1 MVIQEASSTPTSAS
15 SWPRRALGAPWR
27 GVVLCGPMLTELV
40 VAVSLLVAAAL
51 VPVFLGV
58 LVLPSCLMAVRHEAE
73 RARRLVRQTTDTEI
87 AAWYRPEP
95 SRASEGP
102 RWRRDLPWLLRDPTT
117 WRDVLWL
124 FVNPTVG
131 WVLTLLPA
139 ALILWGLFG
148 VVMPAVWKP
157 IVDAGANNWYGPI
170 HVTTTSL
177 AWVCVPLG
185 VAFVFAGFAL
195 GPTLLAVYGRFARW
209 LLAPSRRAELARQ
222 VAQLAESRSEVV
234 DHQAEEIRRI
244 ERDLHDGAQARL
256 VAMGM
261 TLGAVEQLL
270 ERDPVA
276 ARRLV
281 VDARETSA
289 KALGELR
296 DLVRGIHPPVLA
308 DRGLADAVRA
318 LALDSPLDIS
328 VDADLG
334 DRLPAPVESAAYF
347 AFSELL
353 ANIAKHADAQQ
364 IRVDLRRRAGL
375 VRMTVTDDG
384 TGGADLANGTGLRGI
399 QRRVSA
405 FDGTLAVVSP
415 VGGPTVVTVE
425 IPCGS

>member
-1 MVIQEASSTPTSAS
+1 
-15 SWPRRALGAPWR
+15 
-27 GVVLCGPMLTELV
+27 
-40 VAVSLLVAAAL
+40 
-51 VPVFLGV
+51 
-58 LVLPSCLMAVRHEAE
+58 
-73 RARRLVRQTTDTEI
+73 
-87 AAWYRPEP
+87 
-95 SRASEGP
+95 
-102 RWRRDLPWLLRDPTT
+102 
-117 WRDVLWL
+117 
-124 FVNPTVG
+124 
-131 WVLTLLPA
+131 
-139 ALILWGLFG
+139 
-148 VVMPAVWKP
+148 
-157 IVDAGANNWYGPI
+157 
-170 HVTTTSL
+170 
-177 AWVCVPLG
+177 
-185 VAFVFAGFAL
+185 
-195 GPTLLAVYGRFARW
+195 
-209 LLAPSRRAELARQ
+209 
-222 VAQLAESRSEVV
+222 
-234 DHQAEEIRRI
+234 
-244 ERDLHDGAQARL
+244 
-256 VAMGM
+256 
-261 TLGAVEQLL
+261 VEQLL

>member
-1 MVIQEASSTPTSAS
+1 MVIQEASGTPISTS
-15 SWPRRALGAPWR
+15 SWSRRALGAPWR
-27 GVVLCGPMLTELV
+27 GVVLCGPMLAELA
-40 VAVSLLVAAAL
+40 VAVALLVAVAL
-51 VPVFLGV
+51 VPLFLGV
-58 LVLPSCLMAVRHEAE
+58 LLLPGCLVAVRHEAQ
-73 RARRLVRQTTDTEI
+73 RARRLVRRTTDTEI

-95 SRASEGP
+95 SRVSKGP
-102 RWRRDLPWLLRDPTT
+102 RWRRDVPWLLRDPTT

-124 FVNPTVG
+124 FLNPTVG
-131 WVLTLLPA
+131 WALTLIPA
-139 ALILWGLFG
+139 ALVLWGLFG

-157 IVDAGANNWYGPI
+157 LVNSGGNNWYGPI
-170 HVTTTSL
+170 HVTTTST
-177 AWVCVPLG
+177 AWASVPLG
-185 VAFVFAGFAL
+185 VVFVLGGFAL
-195 GPTLLAVYGRFARW
+195 GPALLALYGRFARW

-222 VAQLAESRSEVV
+222 VSHLAESRSEVV

-270 ERDPVA
+270 ERDPAA
-276 ARRLV
+276 ARALV
-281 VDARETSA
+281 IDARESSA

-318 LALDSPLDIS
+318 LALDSPLDIT

-334 DRLPAPVESAAYF
+334 DRPPAPIESAAYF

-353 ANIAKHADAQQ
+353 ANVAKHADAQ
-364 IRVDLRRRAGL
+364 RVGVDLRRRAGL

-384 TGGADLANGTGLRGI
+384 AGGADPANGSGLRGI
-399 QRRVSA
+399 EQRVAA
-405 FDGTLAVVSP
+405 FDGTLVVVSP
-415 VGGPTVVTVE
+415 VGGPTVVAVE
-425 IPCGS
+425 IPCG

>member
-1 MVIQEASSTPTSAS
+1 MVMQEAPIGES
-15 SWPRRALGAPWR
+15 SWPSRALGAPWR
-27 GVVLCGPMLTELV
+27 GVVLCGPMFAELA
-40 VAVSLLVAAAL
+40 VAVVLLVAVAL
-51 VPVFLGV
+51 VPVFLG
-58 LVLPSCLMAVRHEAE
+58 LLLLPPSLMAVRHEAV
-73 RARRLVRQTTDTEI
+73 RARRLVRRTTDTEI
-87 AAWYRPEP
+87 AVWYRPEP
-95 SRASEGP
+95 SRTSEAA
-102 RWRRDLPWLLRDPTT
+102 RWRRDLPVLLGDPTT
-117 WRDVLWL
+117 WRDVVWL

-131 WVLTLLPA
+131 WALTLLPA
-139 ALILWGLFG
+139 GLVLWGLFG
-148 VVMPAVWKP
+148 VVMPAIWKP
-157 IVDAGANNWYGPI
+157 LVDARANNWYGPI
-170 HVTTTSL
+170 HVTTASS
-177 AWVCVPLG
+177 AWASVPLG

-195 GPTLLAVYGRFARW
+195 GPALLGLYGRFARW

-222 VAQLAESRSEVV
+222 VTQLAESRSEVV

-261 TLGAVEQLL
+261 TLGAVELLL
-270 ERDPVA
+270 ERDPAA
-276 ARRLV
+276 ARELV
-281 VDARETSA
+281 ADARESSA

-334 DRLPAPVESAAYF
+334 PRLPAPVESAAYF

-353 ANIAKHADAQQ
+353 ANAAKHADAQRV
-364 IRVDLRRRAGL
+364 RVDLRRRAGL

-384 TGGADLANGTGLRGI
+384 AGGADPAKGTGLRGI
-399 QRRVSA
+399 ERRVAA
-405 FDGTLAVVSP
+405 FDGTLVVVSP

-425 IPCGS
+425 ISCGS

>member
-1 MVIQEASSTPTSAS
+1 MVIQEASSTPIRAS

-27 GVVLCGPMLTELV
+27 GVVLCGPMLAELA
-40 VAVSLLVAAAL
+40 VAVILLVAVAL

-58 LVLPSCLMAVRHEAE
+58 LFLPGCLVAVRHEAE
-73 RARRLVRQTTDTEI
+73 RARRLVRRTTDTEI
-87 AAWYRPEP
+87 AAWYRLKPSKT
-95 SRASEGP
+95 SRAP
-102 RWRRDLPWLLRDPTT
+102 RWRTDLPLLLKDPTT

-124 FVNPTVG
+124 FVNPTIG
-131 WVLTLLPA
+131 WVLTLIPA
-139 ALILWGLFG
+139 ALVLWGLFG

-157 IVDAGANNWYGPI
+157 LVNAGANNWYGPV
-170 HVTTTSL
+170 HVTTTSS
-177 AWVCVPLG
+177 AWACVPLG
-185 VAFVFAGFAL
+185 VAFVLAGFAL
-195 GPTLLAVYGRFARW
+195 GPALLALYGGFARW
-209 LLAPSRRAELARQ
+209 LLAPTSRAEFARQ

-270 ERDPVA
+270 ERDPAA
-276 ARRLV
+276 ARELV
-281 VDARETSA
+281 VDARESSA
-289 KALGELR
+289 KAIGELR

-308 DRGLADAVRA
+308 DRGLEDAVRA

-353 ANIAKHADAQQ
+353 ANVAKHANAQQ
-364 IRVDLRRRAGL
+364 VRVDLRRRAAL
-375 VRMTVTDDG
+375 VRLTVTDNG
-384 TGGADLANGTGLRGI
+384 GGGADPANGTGLRGI
-399 QRRVSA
+399 ERRVAA
-405 FDGTLAVVSP
+405 FGGTLLVVSP

-425 IPCGS
+425 IPCES

>member
-1 MVIQEASSTPTSAS
+1 MVNEEASSTPTRAS
-15 SWPRRALGAPWR
+15 SWPRRAFGAPWR
-27 GVVLCGPMLTELV
+27 GVVLCGPMLAELA
-40 VAVSLLVAAAL
+40 VAVILLAAVAL

-58 LVLPSCLMAVRHEAE
+58 LLLPGCLVAVRHEAE
-73 RARRLVRQTTDTEI
+73 RARRLVRGTTDTEI

-95 SRASEGP
+95 SGTSEKP
-102 RWRRDLPWLLRDPTT
+102 RWRRYLPWLLSDPTT

-131 WVLTLLPA
+131 WVLTLIPA
-139 ALILWGLFG
+139 TLVLWGLFG
-148 VVMPAVWKP
+148 VVMPAIWKP
-157 IVDAGANNWYGPI
+157 LVDAGANNWYGPI
-170 HVTTTSL
+170 HVTTTSS
-177 AWVCVPLG
+177 AWACVPLG
-185 VAFVFAGFAL
+185 AAFVLGGFAL
-195 GPTLLAVYGRFARW
+195 GPALLAVYGRFARW

-222 VAQLAESRSEVV
+222 VAELAESRSEVV
-234 DHQAEEIRRI
+234 DQQAEEIRRI

-270 ERDPVA
+270 ERDPAA
-276 ARRLV
+276 ARALV
-281 VDARETSA
+281 IDARESSA

-318 LALDSPLDIS
+318 LALDSPLEIS
-328 VDADLG
+328 VDDDLG

-353 ANIAKHADAQQ
+353 ANVAKHADAQQ
-364 IRVDLRRRAGL
+364 VRVDLRRRAGL

-384 TGGADLANGTGLRGI
+384 AGGADRANGTGLRGI
-399 QRRVSA
+399 ERRVAA
-405 FDGTLAVVSP
+405 FDGTLMVDSP